1 MEDFIE
7 GMPKAE
13 LPAHVEGPV
22 EPKPKW
28 QPRHRPPNDAFRA
41 ILIPLILLL
50 LYGSVHAEPYKG
62 FPRGHALVTAAEVKA
77 MLDGPAPKPI
87 VLAAVRR
94 VSWLLGHIP
103 GSFHAPRR
111 AYTGRDGMAMSRERF
126 QDFARGL
133 GINNDS
139 TVVVYDE
146 AYAAARLWWLFR
158 LYGKSDVRVLD
169 GGLTAWKAAGYDV
182 DRGRGHSAPRT
193 GDFVAAPAVAGWT
206 ADMADVH
213 RGRSDAGTHV
223 WDTRSV
229 GEWDGS
235 VRVRGL
241 PAGRIGWARFIG
253 WRDFRRA
260 DQGRPA
266 EFRTAAEI
274 DALLRQA
281 GFEPG
286 HDHIFYCHSGVRA
299 ATPFFA
305 LYLMGFPVERL
316 HLYDGSWIEWSRRR
330 SAD

>member
-1 MEDFIE
+1 MDMRHFIDIFE
-7 GMPKAE
+7 ASWLSPKE
-13 LPAHVEGPV
+13 S
-22 EPKPKW
+22 
-28 QPRHRPPNDAFRA
+28 RPFRT
-41 ILIPLILLL
+41 ILVPLVLLL
-50 LYGSVHAEPYKG
+50 LWGPVHAEPYKG

-77 MLDGPAPKPI
+77 MLDGSASKPI

-94 VSWLLGHIP
+94 VSWLVGHIP

-111 AYTGRDGMAMSRERF
+111 AYTGRDGMALGRERF
-126 QDFARGL
+126 QEFARGL
-133 GINNDS
+133 GINNES
-139 TVVVYDE
+139 TVVVYDQT
-146 AYAAARLWWLFR
+146 YDAARLWWLFR

-182 DRGRGHSAPRT
+182 DRGRGHSAPST

-229 GEWDGS
+229 REWDGS
-235 VRVRGL
+235 VRLGGL

-253 WRDFRRA
+253 WRAFRKV
-260 DQGRPA
+260 DQGRPS